1 MAEHV
6 IESAL
11 THYNSVVRNK
21 YKENWGSLLNFLE
34 VEDTDFLSNQVL
46 ATDIYLDQKI
56 INPVEKLVH
65 HRNSTRSM
73 EPQLRSDGR
82 SAKTFMHSSLR
93 RYLEEGDEMSNYVYK
108 SPRKHI
114 VMVSNRNLHKL
125 PPQSSETPDVLKN
138 DSFDY
143 FG

>member
-46 ATDIYLDQKI
+46 ATDIYLD
-56 INPVEKLVH
+56 
-65 HRNSTRSM
+65 
-73 EPQLRSDGR
+73 
-82 SAKTFMHSSLR
+82 
-93 RYLEEGDEMSNYVYK
+93 
-108 SPRKHI
+108 
-114 VMVSNRNLHKL
+114 
-125 PPQSSETPDVLKN
+125 
-138 DSFDY
+138 
-143 FG
+143 